1 MKEKWDRSRP
11 YTIRS
16 RKYRKLE
23 ELQKSVQSV
32 KGKKK
37 MMELLKIFGGFIGF
51 MFVCVGSRG
60 VSWVDGGLMIL
71 T

>member
-1 MKEKWDRSRP
+1 MIIMNKDCERKWDRSRP
-11 YTIRS
+11 AYTIRS

-37 MMELLKIFGGFIGF
+37 
-51 MFVCVGSRG
+51 
-60 VSWVDGGLMIL
+60 
-71 T
+71 